1 MPPPAAVMAS
11 AATPPSAP
19 LYVASPQRWGVL
31 AVYAA
36 ASFMGALVW
45 NILVRAL
52 AACSASRLVRR
63 RFRFRILRK
72 AACACAA
79 PLTRRAVR
87 AQAPV
92 YAIAEARFDRGPQA
106 INSLANVRA
115 RQHALLHFAPPF

>member
-1 MPPPAAVMAS
+1 MAS
-11 AATPPSAP
+11 AAAPPSAP
-19 LYVASPQRWGVL
+19 LYAASPQRWGVL

-52 AACSASRLVRR
+52 LAACSATRLPPSLL
-63 RFRFRILRK
+63 FAFLHK

-79 PLTRRAVR
+79 PLTRRALR

-115 RQHALLHFAPPF
+115 RQHAFVHFAPPF